1 MVANNSVVVRF
12 ALDFVAVLVDRELET
27 ATIAKIIETMANNS
41 QKG

>member
-12 ALDFVAVLVDRELET
+12 ALDFVAVLIDRELET